1 MRSIDRLSAA
11 EVGNVISNLDMAG
24 NEYKQTMDNLNSYME
39 ENQFEDELKQK
50 LRAYF
55 LHCKS
60 LFRASYHHQTLM
72 KMSPPLR
79 GEVRRACV
87 RGIRVRARVARTCV
101 AHRATWGGS
110 VGAGAC
116 LACKEDT
123 IGR

>member
-1 MRSIDRLSAA
+1 M
-11 EVGNVISNLDMAG
+11 ISNLDMAG